1 MNQYIYEQYNCSIF
15 FLGENDAQEFCS
27 NNITLMVIKKL
38 KNALLQNE
46 YMGCQDYP
54 LCNNVMYNVL
64 NPPSQKYDY
73 YKNTVS
79 KQTISFKN
87 FIVESIEDSYD
98 YSFISI
104 FSEIGGSIGILVGMS
119 CMTIVEFLMEMY
131 KKFC

>member
-1 MNQYIYEQYNCSIF
+1 MNQYINEQYNCSIL

-46 YMGCQDYP
+46 YMGCKDYP

-64 NPPSQKYDY
+64 NPPPQKYDY

-119 CMTIVEFLMEMY
+119 CMTIIEFLMEMY